1 MCRHGEQF
9 DPQIDLRRTHE
20 IYVNVCMNSF
30 VIDVEAL
37 WSTVDLNK
45 NEYPKYKSNVEGVL
59 YLHFRDDW
67 SFIHGIL
74 KGLFWPENS
83 LRTMH
88 TAKCH
93 RIPRRSAV
101 CTGL

>member
-1 MCRHGEQF
+1 
-9 DPQIDLRRTHE
+9 
-20 IYVNVCMNSF
+20 MNSF

-67 SFIHGIL
+67 DIERAIL
-74 KGLFWPENS
+74 AGE
-83 LRTMH
+83 
-88 TAKCH
+88 
-93 RIPRRSAV
+93 
-101 CTGL
+101 

>member
-9 DPQIDLRRTHE
+9 DPEMDLLSSRE

-37 WSTVDLNK
+37 WSTVGLNK

-67 SFIHGIL
+67 CFIHGIL
-74 KGLFWPENS
+74 NGLFG
-83 LRTMH
+83 
-88 TAKCH
+88 
-93 RIPRRSAV
+93 RRKV
-101 CTGL
+101 